1 MAVLAGALILLAG
14 CAGPMESQSASGNL
28 DAADVPGEKSEIG
41 VRLGAGLQAMLADRE
56 DIVKPRAQ
64 SLPLAARRDAVL
76 RAYIAGKPT
85 AAIRAASET
94 AKVSPVGSSQ

>member
-1 MAVLAGALILLAG
+1 MAVLASTLILAAG
-14 CAGPMESQSASGNL
+14 CAGPMQDESVSSSL
-28 DAADVPGEKSEIG
+28 DAGDAPGEMG
-41 VRLGAGLQAMLADRE
+41 VRLGAGLQAMLADRQ

-64 SLPLAARRDAVL
+64 SQRLAERRDAVL

-85 AAIRAASET
+85 AATRAAGET